1 MRGELFGRLMAAK
14 TNPDWWASL
23 SAAQCLKYDYKQGS
37 VALGP
42 GLGPDGGSNREE
54 SAYGVASMLVSAA
67 DITGKADFAA
77 SARSFMES
85 RGLFALLCTCAVR
98 TPADGMRKQLVL
110 CARSPDDLA
119 AVRAA
124 MAATMDA
131 PLGLAP
137 LDTTSAL
144 IPPVDSGDLVACA
157 AFDQREVAMS
167 RKQSMP
173 LIAAALASGP
183 PS

>member
-1 MRGELFGRLMAAK
+1 MDPIPCPQRGKCTPADIENL
-14 TNPDWWASL
+14 
-23 SAAQCLKYDYKQGS
+23 
-37 VALGP
+37 
-42 GLGPDGGSNREE
+42 EE
-54 SAYGVASMLVSAA
+54 SY
-67 DITGKADFAA
+67 
-77 SARSFMES
+77 
-85 RGLFALLCTCAVR
+85 LLDWVGHA
-98 TPADGMRKQLVL
+98 ADGMRKQLVL
-110 CARSPDDLA
+110 CTRSPDDLA

-173 LIAAALASGP
+173 LFAAALASGP